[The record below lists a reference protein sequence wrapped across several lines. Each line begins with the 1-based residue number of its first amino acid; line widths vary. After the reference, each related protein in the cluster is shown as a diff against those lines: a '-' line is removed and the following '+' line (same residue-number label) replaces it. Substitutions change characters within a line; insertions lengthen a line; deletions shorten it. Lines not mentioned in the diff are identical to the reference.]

1 MGQALL
7 SCLRLPGP
15 SVSEIHFST
24 LYPLS
29 SLLGPKAGRQSPLML
44 ALARLLFPN
53 PACFSGS
60 IPAWVLWAHPGWC
73 LTGFHEASDI
83 SKLP

>member
-1 MGQALL
+1 MRPQRAAP
-7 SCLRLPGP
+7 LPPPQGACR
-15 SVSEIHFST
+15 F
-24 LYPLS
+24 
-29 SLLGPKAGRQSPLML
+29 LGPKAGRQSPLMV

-60 IPAWVLWAHPGWC
+60 VPAWVLWAHPGWC

>member
-1 MGQALL
+1 
-7 SCLRLPGP
+7 
-15 SVSEIHFST
+15 
-24 LYPLS
+24 
-29 SLLGPKAGRQSPLML
+29 ML